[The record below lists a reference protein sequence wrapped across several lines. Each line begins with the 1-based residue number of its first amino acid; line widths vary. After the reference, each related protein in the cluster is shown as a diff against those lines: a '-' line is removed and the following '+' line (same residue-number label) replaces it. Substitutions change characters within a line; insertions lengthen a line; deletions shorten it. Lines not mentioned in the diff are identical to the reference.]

1 MSEWSQEEISF
12 VESLEMNQSFET
24 QLETINSDLKNDYN
38 KAKLEKLMLDN
49 IDTVMNYILS
59 NNKEKMF
66 DLILTNNDMSKL
78 LFKYLTENEDVNFKK
93 ISSISINFF
102 EKIFLSKL
110 FNNFDLTNVLLFK
123 IISKYE
129 LNEENI
135 NYYFSFFS
143 NNYCIFR
150 HLSNYIS
157 DYLNNEN
164 NQFIFEKGFF
174 LNIKFYQKLLYL
186 FSEFLKDREAN
197 DKLILNIVVSI
208 HKVSSF
214 LKFYIRDLEKII
226 EEEQYSLNLFE
237 QGGLIFSFL
246 IQKVKDKIKNLTIRK
261 EKINQLILNGD
272 KFIESYFKF
281 IERGFMITSDSELN
295 NFVKFL
301 HLFLLENPNLI
312 NKKTITYAT
321 NMLNSEKLNKLT
333 RTYVFWII
341 VKNKKFTNKSLLLEL
356 FKFIIKVDF
365 KLEDEYFDT
374 RLLLKFFIN
383 YINDI
388 PNIQLNKI
396 DNDYII
402 KVINILLEDL
412 VAGLP
417 IIRENLKKI
426 IDPTK
431 YNEILYNFQTNNI
444 MHESVNILF
453 NFLIKLFECIGEKN
467 IIKNDDIIF
476 KIRTIIITTLM
487 IVKHFKFNHEY
498 NLTIENIQA
507 QYFDSL
513 KIEELFKYSY
523 KFITFFNNEDNIILK
538 DSSIDIPLINK
549 CIDIFKDKFPEMKHF
564 MEIDNNPDIN
574 FPDEFLDCIL
584 NTELTEPVE
593 LPETKNYANIATVR
607 IMLHEKEEHPFT
619 KSKLTLNELIKY
631 NEKPEVKE
639 RISKLMKDLEKFK
652 QNISQDE

>member
-102 EKIFLSKL
+102 EKLFLSKL

-186 FSEFLKDREAN
+186 FSEFLKDRETN
-197 DKLILNIVVSI
+197 DRLILNIAVSI

-214 LKFYIRDLEKII
+214 LKYYIRDLEKII
-226 EEEQYSLNLFE
+226 EEEQYSLNLLE
-237 QGGLIFSFL
+237 QGGSIFYFL
-246 IQKVKDKIKNLTIRK
+246 IQKAKDEIKNFTIK
-261 EKINQLILNGD
+261 IEKINQLILNGD

-281 IERGFMITSDSELN
+281 IERGLMITSDSELN

-341 VKNKKFTNKSLLLEL
+341 VNNKKFIDETLLLEL
-356 FKFIIKVDF
+356 FRFIIKIDF
-365 KLEDEYFDT
+365 KLEEDYVDT
-374 RLLLKFFIN
+374 RIILKKFIN
-383 YINDI
+383 YIIDI
-388 PNIQLNKI
+388 PNSQLNKI
-396 DNDYII
+396 DNNYLI
-402 KVINILLEDL
+402 KVINILLEDY
-412 VAGLP
+412 VNGLP
-417 IIRENLKKI
+417 IFKEYLEKI
-426 IDPTK
+426 VDPTK
-431 YNEILYNFQTNNI
+431 YNNILNYFQINNTI
-444 MHESVNILF
+444 HEVLNILF
-453 NFLIKLFECIGEKN
+453 NGLIKIFECIGEKN

-476 KIRTIIITTLM
+476 KLRSIIITTLM
-487 IVKHFKFNHEY
+487 IVKHFKFNNEY

-538 DSSIDIPLINK
+538 DTSIDIPLINK

-564 MEIDNNPDIN
+564 IEINNDPDIHL
-574 FPDEFLDCIL
+574 PDEFIDCIL
-584 NTELTEPVE
+584 NTDLTEPVE
-593 LPETKNYANIATVR
+593 LPETKNYINISTAR
-607 IMLHEKEEHPFT
+607 IILHEKEEHPFT
-619 KSKLTLNELIKY
+619 KNKLTMKELIKY
-631 NEKPEVKE
+631 NEQPEVKD